1 MKKFEYKGKNW
12 HEECFCCKV
21 CNQPIGTKSFIPREQ
36 EVVCVPC
43 YEEQYAQR
51 CMKCVQVSKPC
62 MMCVQVSQPCMM
74 CVQVSKP
81 CMKCVQVSKPC
92 MMCVQVSKPCM
103 MCVQV
108 SKAMHEVCTGQ

>member
-62 MMCVQVSQPCMM
+62 M
-74 CVQVSKP
+74 
-81 CMKCVQVSKPC
+81 KCVQVSVSEAHDRC
-92 MMCVQVSKPCM
+92 RVQDSVGTVHFLPSF
-103 MCVQV
+103 
-108 SKAMHEVCTGQ
+108 